1 MNQIKSVCVYCGSST
16 TSDPSYD
23 APTELLGQSLAKA
36 GITLIYGGGNPGL
49 MGKVANSCME
59 AGGKVIGIIPD
70 AILKLEARHDNVT
83 ELHVV
88 PNMHV
93 RKQMMA
99 EKSDAFIVMPGGL
112 GTLDETF
119 EILTWK
125 YLGIHNKPV
134 IIANIDGYWNP
145 MLELIRN
152 MADKRFV
159 REEHLK
165 TFVVADNVPHIMD
178 ILDQQECSDSAV
190 LSDKI

>member
-159 REEHLK
+159 REEHLN

-178 ILDQQECSDSAV
+178 ILDQQECSNTTV

>member
-1 MNQIKSVCVYCGSST
+1 
-16 TSDPSYD
+16 
-23 APTELLGQSLAKA
+23 
-36 GITLIYGGGNPGL
+36 
-49 MGKVANSCME
+49 ME

-159 REEHLK
+159 REEHLN
-165 TFVVADNVPHIMD
+165 TFVVAENVSHIMD
-178 ILDQQECSDSAV
+178 ILDHQECSDTAV

>member
-49 MGKVANSCME
+49 MGKVANSCMQ

-159 REEHLK
+159 REEHLN

-178 ILDQQECSDSAV
+178 ILDQQECSDPTV